1 MLTVHGSTHIGLV
14 RKINQDTFLVDLPM
28 GLVIVADGMGGH
40 NAGEVA
46 SHMAADTIH
55 DFLSRSRDSE
65 ECTWP
70 YGIDPN
76 RPFAVSR
83 ITTAIKLANRRVFK
97 TGESRDEYS
106 GMGTTA
112 VVALFEQDRVIY
124 AGVGD
129 SRVYT
134 FVDGRLQQLTEDDS
148 WVARTRSLQPELAG
162 QPVSRSP
169 MRHVLT
175 NVIGARE
182 ELATVEVRERSLRD
196 GELILACTDGIHG
209 PVDDASMEEI
219 LSANYD
225 LEPAVNQLMQTAL
238 QRGGRDNLTVVLARY
253 GA

>member
-1 MLTVHGSTHIGLV
+1 MLTVHGSTHTGLV
-14 RKINQDTFLVDLPM
+14 RKINQDTFFFDVAM

-46 SHMAADTIH
+46 SHMAAQTIR
-55 DFLSRSRDSE
+55 DFLDRSRDSE

-70 YGIDPN
+70 YGIDPS

-83 ITTAIKLANRRVFK
+83 LTTAIKLANRRVFK

-112 VVALFEQDRVIY
+112 VVALFEAERMTY

-134 FVDGRLQQLTEDDS
+134 FLDGHLQQLTQDDS
-148 WVARTRSLQPELAG
+148 WAARTRSLVPDGAEAAG
-162 QPVSRSP
+162 RNP
-169 MRHVLT
+169 MKHVLT

-182 ELATVEVRERSLRD
+182 ELTSIEVRERSLQD

-209 PVDDASMEEI
+209 PVDDATMELI
-219 LSANYD
+219 LAAHHDLASAV
-225 LEPAVNQLMQTAL
+225 EQLMQAAL

-253 GA
+253 HA

>member
-1 MLTVHGSTHIGLV
+1 MLTAHGSTHTGLV
-14 RKINQDTFLVDLPM
+14 RKINQDTFLVDVTM

-46 SHMAADTIH
+46 SHMAADTIR
-55 DFLSRSRDSE
+55 DFLARSQDSE

-83 ITTAIKLANRRVFK
+83 LTTAIKLANRRVFK

-112 VVALFEQDRVIY
+112 VVALFEGDKMTY

-134 FVDGRLQQLTEDDS
+134 YLDGRLQQLTEDDS
-148 WVARTRSLQPELAG
+148 WAARTRALQPEPAG
-162 QPVSRSP
+162 PPPGRNP
-169 MRHVLT
+169 LRHVLT

-182 ELATVEVRERSLRD
+182 ELATVAVRDRPLRD

-209 PVDDASMEEI
+209 PVDDAAMEEI
-219 LSANYD
+219 LAANYD
-225 LEPAVNQLMQTAL
+225 LEPAVDQLMQAAL

-253 GA
+253 AS